1 MDKLREIKGYIIPEK
16 KPKESGFDKAL
27 KIVLFIGA
35 CAGIAA
41 LAYLAYR
48 KFNEYMRNLCEANC
62 EDYLDE
68 LACEDDAEAD
78 IDDAFEDDEDRPD
91 REIEVEVADES
102 DFASAEPAEN
112 DDAAAA
118 DAE

>member
-1 MDKLREIKGYIIPEK
+1 MDKLREIKNYIIPEK
-16 KPKESGFDKAL
+16 KPAESKLDKAL

-35 CAGIAA
+35 CAGICA

-68 LACEDDAEAD
+68 LAVEEDAEGD
-78 IDDAFEDDEDRPD
+78 IDDAFEDDEDRSD
-91 REIEVEVADES
+91 RDIEVEVADES
-102 DFASAEPAEN
+102 DFAEGT
-112 DDAAAA
+112 A
-118 DAE
+118 DAPVAE

>member
-1 MDKLREIKGYIIPEK
+1 MDKLREIKNYIIPEK
-16 KPKESGFDKAL
+16 KPAESKLDKAL

-68 LACEDDAEAD
+68 LACEDD
-78 IDDAFEDDEDRPD
+78 EDRPD
-91 REIEVEVADES
+91 RDIEIEVADES
-102 DFASAEPAEN
+102 DFAEGSAP
-112 DDAAAA
+112 AA
-118 DAE
+118 DAPSEA

>member
-1 MDKLREIKGYIIPEK
+1 MDKLREIKHYLIPEK
-16 KPKESGFDKAL
+16 KPAESKLDKAL

-48 KFNEYMRNLCEANC
+48 TFNEYMSTLCEANC

-78 IDDAFEDDEDRPD
+78 ADDAFEDDEDRPD
-91 REIEVEVADES
+91 RDIEIEVADES
-102 DFASAEPAEN
+102 DFAEGSAP
-112 DDAAAA
+112 AA
-118 DAE
+118 DAPAEA

>member
-1 MDKLREIKGYIIPEK
+1 MDKFREIKNYIIPEK
-16 KPKESGFDKAL
+16 KPAESKLDKAL

-48 KFNEYMRNLCEANC
+48 KFDEYMRNLCEANC

-68 LACEDDAEAD
+68 LACEDDGEAD

-91 REIEVEVADES
+91 RDIEIEVADES
-102 DFASAEPAEN
+102 DFAENEPEK
-112 DDAAAA
+112 AA
-118 DAE
+118 DGE

>member
-1 MDKLREIKGYIIPEK
+1 MDKLKELKSYIIPEK
-16 KPKESGFDKAL
+16 KPAESKLDKAL
-27 KIVLFIGA
+27 KVVLFIGA

-68 LACEDDAEAD
+68 LACEDAPEEDV
-78 IDDAFEDDEDRPD
+78 DDAFEDDEDRPD
-91 REIEVEVADES
+91 REIEIEVADEA
-102 DFASAEPAEN
+102 DFAENKPETAAEAE
-112 DDAAAA
+112 
-118 DAE
+118 